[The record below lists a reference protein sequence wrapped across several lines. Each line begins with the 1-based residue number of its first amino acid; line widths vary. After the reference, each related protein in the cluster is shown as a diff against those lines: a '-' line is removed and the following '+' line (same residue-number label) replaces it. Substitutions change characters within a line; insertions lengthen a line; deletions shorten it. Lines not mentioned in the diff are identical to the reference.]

1 MILNGPNLNLLGKRE
16 VSIYGDRSFDD
27 YLEELRSRFPSTNL
41 VYQQTNHEGI
51 IIDVLHEW
59 GFRKAAIILNAGGY
73 THTSIAIR
81 DAVMAIDTP
90 VAEVHISKLEKRED
104 FRKHSFLTDVCV
116 FSVNGLGLEGY
127 AAAIDFFLTFES
139 GAEHRM
145 GTN

>member
-27 YLEELRSRFPSTNL
+27 YLEELRSRYPSANL

-59 GFRKAAIILNAGGY
+59 GFSKAAIILNAGGY

-81 DAVMAIDTP
+81 DAVLAIDAP

-127 AAAIDFFLTFES
+127 SAAIDFFLTFES
-139 GAEHRM
+139 GAKPRM